1 MRIGALAFGLAV
13 LLSACQSTGPITAE
27 DSMFRLALAD
37 GEWPSITRDLVEV
50 QEHREEVWDW
60 PSGALRAIRA
70 GRMKF
75 YRNDFAEPED
85 LLRAVGEWPT
95 FVRADVNRRDVK
107 TGENEDGPFLHATA
121 VKRDRICF
129 FMLQPIPEIR
139 PPNTMP
145 IPPDGLSDGFVTF
158 YHCAARAATTLEAM
172 EAEGL
177 TFANALARSW

>member
-1 MRIGALAFGLAV
+1 MSFRALAFGLV
-13 LLSACQSTGPITAE
+13 IIISGCQSTGPIEAE
-27 DSMFRLALAD
+27 DSMFRIALAD

-70 GRMKF
+70 GRRQF

-85 LLRAVGEWPT
+85 LLIAASRWPT
-95 FVRADVNRRDVK
+95 FVRTDVNRRDVK
-107 TGENEDGPFLHATA
+107 AGENEDGPFLYATA
-121 VKRDRICF
+121 DKRDRICF

-139 PPNTMP
+139 PPNTQP
-145 IPPDGLSDGFVTF
+145 IPTVGLTDGYVTF
-158 YHCAARAATTLEAM
+158 YHCAARASTTPEAH

-177 TFANALARSW
+177 KFANALSRSW